1 MWTITLASQ
10 KGGTG
15 KSTLAI
21 GLAVSAMED
30 GERVCMLETDPQGT
44 SSNWGKRRANP
55 EPAVERIADRFQ
67 LERTLRM
74 LVRGSYTLAIID
86 TPGSDNDIANAAIRL
101 ADLCLIPVRPSLA
114 DMRQRIRRLRRSIGS
129 IRHLPLCSTKGPC
142 AASVRPTSPQA

>member
-44 SSNWGKRRANP
+44 ISNWGKRRANP

-67 LERTLRM
+67 LERTLRRF
-74 LVRGSYTLAIID
+74 VRGSYTLAIID
-86 TPGSDNDIANAAIRL
+86 
-101 ADLCLIPVRPSLA
+101 
-114 DMRQRIRRLRRSIGS
+114 MSIGVE
-129 IRHLPLCSTKGPC
+129 I
-142 AASVRPTSPQA
+142 